1 MNEEKQLPIPAPSV
15 ALTIPASSSLLDRGL
30 AGLRRNAEDD
40 EAEKL
45 YQRAMAL
52 CAGIPKNAGE
62 RLAEDLFRQ
71 AAKLGHRE
79 AKFCLG
85 EAYSS
90 RDRMKAL
97 YWYHHAADQGH
108 PGAAYICAKDYPKLT
123 SEQVIE
129 LLEVAASG
137 KHLQAILELGR
148 VLVRRAQNNEGGEK
162 ESLLIR
168 AVFWLRQGAELG
180 DGDCAILLVDLL
192 CDSEGD
198 QFDYAEAAKWYEL
211 AANKSHKQATLKL
224 ANLYEKGLGVQ
235 ADKDCA
241 IELYLQAGNLSA
253 KENNPQEAIYCFK
266 QAFVLGDAKSAFLI
280 GNIYMNEDWE
290 VEDED
295 IQELVLN
302 ALSWWEKSAE
312 QNYMPAAIALA
323 DFHEEMGNSPEL
335 SIRWRRVSAELGD
348 IESQFSLGKHYS
360 TAPNIDYR
368 EAVHWFRKAAEQE
381 HAEAAYHLG
390 LMLLFGDDDGENFD
404 EKESAKWMIFAAE
417 HNHEDAFFDAGW
429 MLHEGF
435 GIERDDVKAVDY
447 YRKAAKKNNPEAIN
461 GLGCMY
467 ANGFGVK
474 KDEVFAFRYFKLGAK
489 LGWAPTKTNLAICY
503 KKGIG
508 TEADLDEALYWMR
521 EAAEED
527 EEATAQFNLGL
538 WYLNGELF
546 EQGDEMAIYWIEKA
560 ANQGHKYAK
569 NHAGWMHQIGK
580 GCEID
585 LAKAREYYLY
595 AAYLDLAA
603 AQFNLAIM
611 YERGCGVDVDVD
623 EAIRWY
629 RLAARQMDQDAI
641 DALTRLGVDIHG
653 PVTRP
658 VTPKISIEVEDRVR
672 KALENVLSKDS
683 AKLTQNK

>member
-1 MNEEKQLPIPAPSV
+1 MNEEKQLPIPAPSG
-15 ALTIPASSSLLDRGL
+15 ALTAPASSSLLNRGL

-45 YQRAMAL
+45 YQQAMAL
-52 CAGIPKNAGE
+52 CAGIPKNAGD

-90 RDRMKAL
+90 GDRMKAL

-108 PGAAYICAKDYPKLT
+108 PAAAYICANNYPKLT

-211 AANKSHKQATLKL
+211 ATYKFHEQAVLKL
-224 ANLYEKGLGVQ
+224 AYLYKKGLGVQ
-235 ADKDCA
+235 ENKSRA
-241 IELYLQAGNLSA
+241 IELYLLAGHIVTA
-253 KENNPQEAIYCFK
+253 KGNPKEAIDYFK
-266 QAFVLGDAKSAFLI
+266 QSFALGDAESAFLI
-280 GNIYMNEDWE
+280 GNVYMNEDWGIE
-290 VEDED
+290 EET
-295 IQELVLN
+295 EEATLN
-302 ALSWWEKSAE
+302 ALSWWEKSAA
-312 QNYMPAAIALA
+312 QNHMPAAIALA
-323 DFHEEMGNSPEL
+323 DFHEEMGDAPEL
-335 SIRWRRVSAELGD
+335 SNRWRRISAELGD
-348 IESQFSLGKHYS
+348 VESQFSLGELYS
-360 TAPNIDYR
+360 TAPIIDYR
-368 EAVHWFRKAAEQE
+368 EAVYWFRKAAEQG
-381 HAEAAYHLG
+381 HVGAAYQLG
-390 LMLLFGDDDGENFD
+390 CRLRWGGNGVSID
-404 EKESAKWMIFAAE
+404 EKESARWMIFAAD

-435 GIERDDVKAVDY
+435 GIERDNVKSVDY
-447 YRKAAKKNNPEAIN
+447 YRKAVKLNVSGAITN
-461 GLGCMY
+461 LGYMY
-467 ANGFGVK
+467 SNGFGVK
-474 KDEVFAFRYFKLGAK
+474 KDDVFAFRYYKLGAK
-489 LGWAPTKTNLAICY
+489 QGDAIAKNNLAYSY
-503 KKGIG
+503 KNGKG
-508 TEADLDEALYWMR
+508 TEADPDEAIYWMT

-527 EEATAQFNLGL
+527 QEATAQYNLGL
-538 WYLNGELF
+538 WYQQGELV
-546 EQGDEMAIYWIEKA
+546 EQDDETALLWIEKA
-560 ANQGHKYAK
+560 AKQGYEYA
-569 NHAGWMHQIGK
+569 NNYAGWMHQNGK

-585 LAKAREYYLY
+585 LAKACEYYRF
-595 AAYLDLAA
+595 AADKGLDI

-611 YERGCGVDVDVD
+611 YERGRGVDVDVD

-672 KALENVLSKDS
+672 KALENVLNNDS
-683 AKLTQNK
+683 VKLTQNK